1 MIEKQKE
8 LHMKTNHRKW
18 IGLGYLIIFMLIGI
32 IGYSWYCEW
41 DEVEKL
47 EVQNRQIDEF
57 RKKINKIY
65 IQFTELSSCFRHFF
79 LLVFFLADYQ
89 QISILNFGDL
99 GNAT

>member
-18 IGLGYLIIFMLIGI
+18 IDLGYLIIFMLIGI

-65 IQFTELSSCFRHFF
+65 IQFTELSLSSEN
-79 LLVFFLADYQ
+79 D
-89 QISILNFGDL
+89 FGL
-99 GNAT
+99 G

>member
-18 IGLGYLIIFMLIGI
+18 IDLGYLIIFMLIGI

-47 EVQNRQIDEF
+47 E
-57 RKKINKIY
+57 
-65 IQFTELSSCFRHFF
+65 
-79 LLVFFLADYQ
+79 LAA
-89 QISILNFGDL
+89 SHSPCNM
-99 GNAT
+99 THKH

>member
-18 IGLGYLIIFMLIGI
+18 IDLGYLIIFMLIGI

-47 EVQNRQIDEF
+47 EVQNRC
-57 RKKINKIY
+57 RY
-65 IQFTELSSCFRHFF
+65 
-79 LLVFFLADYQ
+79 
-89 QISILNFGDL
+89 
-99 GNAT
+99 